1 MRDSRYLGHILQ
13 TLYRT
18 WCKLHL
24 VRSDLSEL
32 SEPRRVRMNGE
43 KVTFRSVEST
53 QAGHS
58 RGCTGTLSLLG
69 TKQFPEHKK
78 CAGGDQPTHPAVKYS
93 LGTGKNKRQQLFTV
107 APVRLN
113 RRLQPRRGCWWPGPR
128 TLCPKPPQVLPF
140 VVAFEQLLVLPAATT
155 LSFLRKY
162 FRVLWKQWGTI

>member
-13 TLYRT
+13 TTQNMVQIAPDQVQPIRAFRASVCEDE
-18 WCKLHL
+18 W
-24 VRSDLSEL
+24 R
-32 SEPRRVRMNGE
+32 

-113 RRLQPRRGCWWPGPR
+113 RM
-128 TLCPKPPQVLPF
+128 
-140 VVAFEQLLVLPAATT
+140 ATA
-155 LSFLRKY
+155 KE
-162 FRVLWKQWGTI
+162 RVLVAWPKDPLSNNTPSSAICCGI

>member
-24 VRSDLSEL
+24 IRSDLSEL

-107 APVRLN
+107 APVTLN
-113 RRLQPRRGCWWPGPR
+113 RMATAKERVLVA
-128 TLCPKPPQVLPF
+128 CPKDPLSK
-140 VVAFEQLLVLPAATT
+140 TT
-155 LSFLRKY
+155 PSSAICC
-162 FRVLWKQWGTI
+162 GI